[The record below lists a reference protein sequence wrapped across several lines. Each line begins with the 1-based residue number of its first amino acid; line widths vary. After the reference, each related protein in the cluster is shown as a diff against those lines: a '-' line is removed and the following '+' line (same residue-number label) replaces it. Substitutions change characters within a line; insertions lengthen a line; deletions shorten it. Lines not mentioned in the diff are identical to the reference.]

1 MTAPSRYKD
10 WSPAAIFGGNSNDA
24 RVHPR
29 GHLGGQSSAPRSPGA
44 QAAALASAWRG
55 RGGDRGDGLL
65 SALAEMNGIIS
76 DGVAEEEDRVAP
88 ADWRTRAKQH
98 EKPRKAKPRRR
109 PPAPTRSPDLASRQR
124 QRQEQRMRAVHTIQR
139 GWRARCVVD
148 RTARQ
153 RPEAIRRR
161 QWGAVELDAVLQIQD
176 AWRDR
181 KRWLA
186 GADARAAKTA
196 ARLLRIASR
205 DARVKAAVALECA
218 WRRKMAYELAGE
230 AMWQLRQR
238 KHQAATVVEDAWRR
252 KAAHNALRRQL
263 CWRRAAATLLAAHE
277 RGRSSR
283 RAFGAARGA
292 STRLAALSRRQAA
305 VAQFRKAVAAALLLQ
320 CAARRRSG
328 RRIGLYRAA
337 LRESVAVGIRRMEA
351 IAEAMSAASDA
362 AAAARRASELAAAAA
377 KKAFTESALFTA
389 AMVVQ
394 DRRRDAAAQRIQRA
408 ARRWAA
414 RRRGAA
420 AQTIVAFAEVAAA
433 RRREAA
439 RRRLACATL
448 APHFLALLARRRRER
463 LARAK
468 KRVKAGYTLTRLGRG
483 FAGRRAARRRW
494 EIVRRKFTCRN
505 CGRAEP
511 NGNYC
516 KGCGYR
522 RPSLEGEAKPVGTGA
537 AVPIRRPRATSAET
551 RRPAAKQRQLR
562 SGSAG
567 HRDPAD
573 ALRAARRAL
582 APKKPDRL
590 RSVVRDARKKRN
602 PHCRPLL

>member
-1 MTAPSRYKD
+1 MEQFRV
-10 WSPAAIFGGNSNDA
+10 AI
-24 RVHPR
+24 
-29 GHLGGQSSAPRSPGA
+29 
-44 QAAALASAWRG
+44 AAAVTL
-55 RGGDRGDGLL
+55 
-65 SALAEMNGIIS
+65 
-76 DGVAEEEDRVAP
+76 
-88 ADWRTRAKQH
+88 
-98 EKPRKAKPRRR
+98 
-109 PPAPTRSPDLASRQR
+109 QR
-124 QRQEQRMRAVHTIQR
+124 
-139 GWRARCVVD
+139 RAR
-148 RTARQ
+148 
-153 RPEAIRRR
+153 
-161 QWGAVELDAVLQIQD
+161 G
-176 AWRDR
+176 
-181 KRWLA
+181 
-186 GADARAAKTA
+186 
-196 ARLLRIASR
+196 
-205 DARVKAAVALECA
+205 
-218 WRRKMAYELAGE
+218 
-230 AMWQLRQR
+230 
-238 KHQAATVVEDAWRR
+238 
-252 KAAHNALRRQL
+252 
-263 CWRRAAATLLAAHE
+263 
-277 RGRSSR
+277 
-283 RAFGAARGA
+283 
-292 STRLAALSRRQAA
+292 
-305 VAQFRKAVAAALLLQ
+305 
-320 CAARRRSG
+320 RSG

-448 APHFLALLARRRRER
+448 APHFLALLARRRKER

-468 KRVKAGYTLTRLGRG
+468 RRVKAGYTLTRLGRG

-537 AVPIRRPRATSAET
+537 AVPIRRRA
-551 RRPAAKQRQLR
+551 RRARRRDDRRPNRTIAVGFGGASRPGRRVASRAARARSQKTGPAAK
-562 SGSAG
+562 
-567 HRDPAD
+567 
-573 ALRAARRAL
+573 
-582 APKKPDRL
+582 
-590 RSVVRDARKKRN
+590 
-602 PHCRPLL
+602 CRPGRAQEEESPL

>member
-1 MTAPSRYKD
+1 M
-10 WSPAAIFGGNSNDA
+10 I
-24 RVHPR
+24 
-29 GHLGGQSSAPRSPGA
+29 
-44 QAAALASAWRG
+44 
-55 RGGDRGDGLL
+55 
-65 SALAEMNGIIS
+65 ALAEMNGIIS

-186 GADARAAKTA
+186 GADARAAQTA
-196 ARLLRIASR
+196 ARLLKIASR

-238 KHQAATVVEDAWRR
+238 KNDAAALVQDAWRR
-252 KAAHNALRRQL
+252 KARYNAFGRH
-263 CWRRAAATLLAAHE
+263 LLAKSSSDAA
-277 RGRSSR
+277 RGPRARAFES
-283 RAFGAARGA
+283 RAFGTARGA
-292 STRLAALSRRQAA
+292 TARGA
-305 VAQFRKAVAAALLLQ
+305 VARKVAMEQFRVAVAAAPSSAGR
-320 CAARRRSG
+320 AAAGAPNRP
-328 RRIGLYRAA
+328 LPAA

-351 IAEAMSAASDA
+351 IAEAVSTRRRGRGR
-362 AAAARRASELAAAAA
+362 RRASELAAAAA
-377 KKAFTESALFTA
+377 KAFTESALFTA
-389 AMVVQ
+389 AMVVR
-394 DRRRDAAAQRIQRA
+394 DRRRDAAAQTYSARA
-408 ARRWAA
+408 LG
-414 RRRGAA
+414 RRRRASA
-420 AQTIVAFAEVAAA
+420 AQTIVTFARRLRDGAAA
-433 RRREAA
+433 DGDSPA
-439 RRRLACATL
+439 RRSRR
-448 APHFLALLARRRRER
+448 ALSPCSRAGAGR

-468 KRVKAGYTLTRLGRG
+468 RRVRAGFTLTRLGRG

-551 RRPAAKQRQLR
+551 RRPPAKRTLR

>member
-1 MTAPSRYKD
+1 MRASIPEGIS
-10 WSPAAIFGGNSNDA
+10 AAN
-24 RVHPR
+24 
-29 GHLGGQSSAPRSPGA
+29 QAPRSPGA

-238 KHQAATVVEDAWRR
+238 KHGAAALVQDAWRR
-252 KAAHNALRRQL
+252 KARYNAFRRQL
-263 CWRRAAATLLAAHE
+263 CWRKAAATLLAAHE

-283 RAFGAARGA
+283 RAFGTARGA
-292 STRLAALSRRQAA
+292 STRLAALSRRK
-305 VAQFRKAVAAALLLQ
+305 VAMEQFRVAVAAAVTLQ
-320 CAARRRSG
+320 RRARGRSG

-351 IAEAMSAASDA
+351 VAEAMSAASDA
-362 AAAARRASELAAAAA
+362 AAAARRASELAGGRGEESVHRERPVHGRDGRAGPTPRRCRAAH
-377 KKAFTESALFTA
+377 S
-389 AMVVQ
+389 
-394 DRRRDAAAQRIQRA
+394 A

-448 APHFLALLARRRRER
+448 APHFLALLARRRKER

-468 KRVKAGYTLTRLGRG
+468 RRVKAGYTLTRLGRG

-537 AVPIRRPRATSAET
+537 AVPIRRPRARRARRRDD
-551 RRPAAKQRQLR
+551 RRPN
-562 SGSAG
+562 
-567 HRDPAD
+567 RDNCGRVRRGIATRPTPS
-573 ALRAARRAL
+573 RAARARSL
-582 APKKPDRL
+582 PKTGQ
-590 RSVVRDARKKRN
+590 AAG
-602 PHCRPLL
+602 CRPGRAQEEESPP